1 MAIKYFG
8 CALAVALPLLPV
20 SAQESACNAGKQG
33 EIRTFKEVVQSALEA
48 DLRPALAD
56 QAVAVARTDK
66 AIADLRPLD
75 SLSLEIENFPGI
87 GLAGNIDN
95 LEITGRFSRVWERGG
110 KREARQ
116 ALARA
121 GVALAE
127 TEHDIIRHDIV
138 HVIETLYIEAALLEQ
153 RAQLACDRVEISSSM
168 KETVDRRVD
177 AARDPVLAQ
186 ARSLTDLAR
195 AQSEAAAYR
204 RLAQER
210 RLAISGMWRS
220 TEDFAIEPDFVK
232 RRLETARLEINEV
245 YSPQF
250 EKLQAEDR
258 RLTAEIE
265 LKKAESVPDLTW
277 SAGVRKFGYQE
288 DMGVVGGIS
297 IPLGTRTHA
306 TARAAKAQA
315 QQGLIAAQERVL
327 RQQLLREAVGYQR
340 AAQNALESMSDIDER
355 LLPEAIRALELAQ
368 DGYGRGAF
376 SYLEIIDA
384 QRTLAELREQRL
396 GHVETFIL
404 NEAALARVTGREDWQ
419 SLVETNQ

>member
-20 SAQESACNAGKQG
+20 SAQESACNAGQQG

-315 QQGLIAAQERVL
+315 QQGLIATQERVL

-355 LLPEAIRALELAQ
+355 LLPEAIRALELAR